1 VTMASIAEG
10 LGICL
15 EKRLKKIY
23 IFTIFT
29 CYHTGM
35 SFKALICEKFE
46 SIENFDSALGLS
58 KDRYVIVKIRMS
70 VNPLLALASR
80 VLYDKAFLDMHDI
93 IRDLS
98 ERLEVYEP
106 RSNRYVF
113 GTDSEMDNW
122 YSSVYSQLWDSIKTV
137 INRSSLIHYQ
147 SHGSLNLDDGFVEK
161 TIIDVINSD
170 HVLTAVKAR
179 HQRIINPWLKM
190 VDACTNEMRKQ
201 GEKFDTDEDL
211 RSRVE
216 SVFSDTFDD
225 SAGEYLL
232 ALVDSCE

>member
-1 VTMASIAEG
+1 
-10 LGICL
+10 
-15 EKRLKKIY
+15 
-23 IFTIFT
+23 
-29 CYHTGM
+29 M

-113 GTDSEMDNW
+113 GTDNEMDNW
-122 YSSVYSQLWDSIKTV
+122 YSSIYSHFWDSIKTV
-137 INRSSLIHYQ
+137 IDRRSLVHYH
-147 SHGSLNLDDGFVEK
+147 SHGSLNLDPWFLEK
-161 TIIDVINSD
+161 TVTDIIKLDP
-170 HVLTAVKAR
+170 VLKSVGAR
-179 HQRIINPWLKM
+179 HQRITDPWLRM

-201 GEKFDTDEDL
+201 GEKFDTHEDL
-211 RSRVE
+211 CSRVE

-232 ALVDSCE
+232 DLVDSCE